1 MGMAT
6 LGVEHAR
13 RKHAAQLAKIF
24 SDIVLAV
31 SVLRCRLAFQ
41 SPQSDTEMKTFT
53 DGDEAEWK
61 TQLHELYMRAR
72 SSLNQCNAHTTRNLS
87 YCACLCWESMY
98 ISTLL
103 SLDSRRTW
111 MQHVYHDNGDAK
123 LSVGDE
129 VVWTTKHKLRLKGR
143 HQNNGDTGTVCAIGS
158 SSISVRFDALRPEDV
173 DKSTP
178 TLVFCIEVGDPSAI
192 KVDDRFTLEAE
203 VSCPKIVVG
212 KGTTGSVLA
221 VQGDH
226 VYVRITQ
233 DKDKLGAAAV
243 CVERKNVCAL
253 AGCIPRRWEVAA
265 DFASNVTELLL
276 GT

>member
-1 MGMAT
+1 
-6 LGVEHAR
+6 
-13 RKHAAQLAKIF
+13 
-24 SDIVLAV
+24 
-31 SVLRCRLAFQ
+31 
-41 SPQSDTEMKTFT
+41 
-53 DGDEAEWK
+53 
-61 TQLHELYMRAR
+61 
-72 SSLNQCNAHTTRNLS
+72 
-87 YCACLCWESMY
+87 
-98 ISTLL
+98 
-103 SLDSRRTW
+103 

-143 HQNNGDTGTVCAIGS
+143 HQKDGDTGTVCAIGS

-192 KVDDRFTLEAE
+192 EIGDQYTLEAK

-226 VYVRITQ
+226 VHVRITQ

-243 CVERKNVCAL
+243 RVERKNVCAL

>member
-1 MGMAT
+1 
-6 LGVEHAR
+6 
-13 RKHAAQLAKIF
+13 
-24 SDIVLAV
+24 
-31 SVLRCRLAFQ
+31 
-41 SPQSDTEMKTFT
+41 
-53 DGDEAEWK
+53 
-61 TQLHELYMRAR
+61 
-72 SSLNQCNAHTTRNLS
+72 
-87 YCACLCWESMY
+87 
-98 ISTLL
+98 
-103 SLDSRRTW
+103 
-111 MQHVYHDNGDAK
+111 MQHVYHDNGDAT

-143 HQNNGDTGTVCAIGS
+143 HQKDGDTGTVCAIGS

-173 DKSTP
+173 DKSTT

-192 KVDDRFTLEAE
+192 KVGDPFTLKAK

-221 VQGDH
+221 VQGDRVH
-226 VYVRITQ
+226 IRFTP
-233 DKDKLGAAAV
+233 DKDDKLGVAAL

>member
-1 MGMAT
+1 M
-6 LGVEHAR
+6 
-13 RKHAAQLAKIF
+13 
-24 SDIVLAV
+24 
-31 SVLRCRLAFQ
+31 
-41 SPQSDTEMKTFT
+41 
-53 DGDEAEWK
+53 
-61 TQLHELYMRAR
+61 
-72 SSLNQCNAHTTRNLS
+72 
-87 YCACLCWESMY
+87 
-98 ISTLL
+98 
-103 SLDSRRTW
+103 
-111 MQHVYHDNGDAK
+111 YHDNGDAT

-129 VVWTTKHKLRLKGR
+129 VVWTTKHKLRVKGR
-143 HQNNGDTGTVCAIGS
+143 HQKDGDTGTVCAIGS
-158 SSISVRFDALRPEDV
+158 SSISVRFDALRHEDV
-173 DKSTP
+173 DKCPP

-192 KVDDRFTLEAE
+192 TVGDQSWGSK

-226 VYVRITQ
+226 VYVRFTP

-243 CVERKNVCAL
+243 RVERKNVCAP

>member
-1 MGMAT
+1 M
-6 LGVEHAR
+6 
-13 RKHAAQLAKIF
+13 
-24 SDIVLAV
+24 
-31 SVLRCRLAFQ
+31 
-41 SPQSDTEMKTFT
+41 
-53 DGDEAEWK
+53 
-61 TQLHELYMRAR
+61 
-72 SSLNQCNAHTTRNLS
+72 
-87 YCACLCWESMY
+87 
-98 ISTLL
+98 
-103 SLDSRRTW
+103 W
-111 MQHVYHDNGDAK
+111 MQHVYHDNGDAT

-143 HQNNGDTGTVCAIGS
+143 HQKDGDTGTVCAIGS

-178 TLVFCIEVGDPSAI
+178 TLVFCIEIGDPSAI
-192 KVDDRFTLEAE
+192 TVGDSYTLKAK

-221 VQGDH
+221 VEGDH

-243 CVERKNVCAL
+243 RVERKNVCAL